1 MLLGP
6 PTPPQNCAI
15 EFYYIGASIYHISY
29 HEVFH
34 YIISRG
40 SIVGGIILGWCSNRK
55 NPVKG
60 GVPVKE
66 KENNVNNIN
75 REVFQYIISRGSIV
89 GGIIYD
95 IIYNVCTT
103 I

>member
-1 MLLGP
+1 MDG
-6 PTPPQNCAI
+6 
-15 EFYYIGASIYHISY
+15 
-29 HEVFH
+29 V
-34 YIISRG
+34 
-40 SIVGGIILGWCSNRK
+40 ILGWCSNRK
-55 NPVKG
+55 KNHVKG